1 MARIL
6 IIDDE
11 EPIRFSLRGILED
24 EGYEVLEAA
33 TAEEG
38 LEVADAERPD
48 LVFLDIWLPGMD
60 GLTAQARLKGN
71 HPDLPVVMISGH
83 GTIETAVSAIQQG
96 AYDFIEKPLSLEKV
110 VIVAARAL
118 EAGSLRRENQ
128 VLRTV
133 LPEQD
138 ELIGQ
143 SPVMLKFQELLARVA
158 PTDVWVLLTGEN
170 GTGKELAA
178 RALHAG
184 SRRADAPM
192 IAVNCAAIPEELIES
207 ELFGH
212 EKGAF
217 TSADQARAGRFEMAN
232 NGTLFL
238 DEIGDMSLKTQAKIL
253 RILQEQSFERVGG
266 TRTIKVDVRVI
277 AATNKNLEEAIA
289 AGTFRE
295 DLYYRLR
302 VVPLHLPP
310 LRERGGDLDLL
321 LAAFTERLC
330 RVHACKAPVYAPE
343 TMERLR
349 RYPWPGNVR
358 ELRNFAERMVILFG
372 GKTVL
377 PVDLPPE
384 MTPQGK
390 PEPSAE
396 AASAACEPAFLPQS
410 AVLGPDLDFKK
421 ARAVFEA
428 LYLEAKLHE
437 CGGNITRLAE
447 TIGLERSY
455 LHRKLKGYGISSSSA
470 PVAHVSAMRK
480 KAPPEPTNTKA
491 LGKNRT
497 GFKAGRE
504 KPFLWEFFSPFPNAS
519 SQRSVYNGI
528 AFSGRRAGKLVGG
541 RGDRVPV
548 GRRETGKSL
557 PRIAG
562 RRAVDVHR
570 AGDARLPREKRRNG
584 PPLRPARTPSVPRRR
599 GRPRQTRRADVYGN
613 A

>member
-1 MARIL
+1 M
-6 IIDDE
+6 
-11 EPIRFSLRGILED
+11 
-24 EGYEVLEAA
+24 LEAA

-38 LEVADAERPD
+38 LEVADAEHPD

-60 GLTAQARLKGN
+60 GLAAQAQLRAG
-71 HPDLPVVMISGH
+71 HPDLPVIMISGH
-83 GTIETAVSAIQQG
+83 GTIETAVNAIQQG

-110 VIVAARAL
+110 VIIAARAL
-118 EAGSLRRENQ
+118 EAGSLRRENK
-128 VLRTV
+128 VLRTA
-133 LPEQD
+133 LPEQN

-143 SPVMLKFQELLARVA
+143 SPAMLKFRELLDRVA

-184 SRRADAPM
+184 SRRAAAPM

-217 TSADQARAGRFEMAN
+217 TSADQARPGRFEMAN

-266 TRTIKVDVRVI
+266 TRSIKVDVRVI

-310 LRERGGDLDLL
+310 LRERGGDIGLL
-321 LAAFTERLC
+321 LAAFTEQLC
-330 RVHACKAPVYAPE
+330 RVHACKAPNYAPE
-343 TMERLR
+343 TLGRLNA
-349 RYPWPGNVR
+349 YPWPGNVR
-358 ELRNFAERMVILFG
+358 ELRNFAERMVILYG
-372 GKTVL
+372 GRTVL

-384 MTPQGK
+384 MLTADTRKQAGHT
-390 PEPSAE
+390 E
-396 AASAACEPAFLPQS
+396 AAAAEPAFLPES
-410 AVLGPDLDFKK
+410 AVLDPDLDFKK

-428 LYLEAKLHE
+428 RYLEAKLHE

-455 LHRKLKGYGISSSSA
+455 LHRKLKGYGISS
-470 PVAHVSAMRK
+470 
-480 KAPPEPTNTKA
+480 E
-491 LGKNRT
+491 
-497 GFKAGRE
+497 
-504 KPFLWEFFSPFPNAS
+504 
-519 SQRSVYNGI
+519 
-528 AFSGRRAGKLVGG
+528 
-541 RGDRVPV
+541 
-548 GRRETGKSL
+548 
-557 PRIAG
+557 
-562 RRAVDVHR
+562 
-570 AGDARLPREKRRNG
+570 
-584 PPLRPARTPSVPRRR
+584 
-599 GRPRQTRRADVYGN
+599 
-613 A
+613 